1 MKLTIKKDILLEN
14 LNNVSKALSTR
25 NIIPVLNGIKFEL
38 NNKGLTLTATDAD
51 LTIQSFIDKK
61 DINEIEEEGTLIII
75 GRFLIEIIRKL
86 PDEIIKIEDLDG
98 KKAIITTNNSKYD
111 LNCYDLNDYPNVSL
125 IEDENPIKLN
135 SLVFKEIINQ
145 TSFAASTQESRPL
158 LTGININIK
167 NDLFECIATDSYRLA
182 KKELK
187 LGSKM
192 KEVNIV
198 IPSKNVNELIKI
210 IEDDDEVRLS
220 IFNNKIIFGYKNII
234 FQSSLLNGSY
244 PNTDNLIPK
253 NFEIIV
259 EANTEEFYD
268 VIDRASLLTQAKEK
282 NIIQLEIKENTILVT
297 SQSAEIGKVEEKMSC
312 TNINNTNL
320 IISFSAK
327 YMLEALRTING
338 NTILLN
344 LNGDIKPIII
354 KDKNNSDLTQL
365 ILPIKTY

>member
-1 MKLTIKKDILLEN
+1 MKLVIKKDTLLEN
-14 LNNVSKALSTR
+14 LNNVSRALSTR

-38 NNKGLTLTATDAD
+38 NKNGLTLTATDAD
-51 LTIQSFIDKK
+51 LTIQSFIEKEN
-61 DINEIEEEGTLIII
+61 IEEIEEEGTLIII
-75 GRFLIEIIRKL
+75 GKFLLEIIRKL
-86 PDEIIKIEDLDG
+86 PDEFIKIEDLDS

-111 LNCYDLNDYPNVSL
+111 LNCFDLSDYPNINL
-125 IEDENPIKLN
+125 EEDENLIKLN

-158 LTGININIK
+158 LTGINININEDK
-167 NDLFECIATDSYRLA
+167 FECIATDSYRLA

-210 IEDDDEVRLS
+210 IESDEELRLS
-220 IFNNKIIFGYKNII
+220 IFHNKIIFGYKNIL

-253 NFEIIV
+253 TFDIVV
-259 EANTEEFYD
+259 EAKKEEFYD
-268 VIDRASLLTQAKEK
+268 VIDRASLLAQSKEK
-282 NIIQLEIKENTILVT
+282 NIIQLEIKDNLLLVT
-297 SQSAEIGKVEEKMSC
+297 SQSAEIGKVEEKMAC
-312 TNINNTNL
+312 KNLNNSNL
-320 IISFSAK
+320 TISFSAK
-327 YMLEALRTING
+327 YMLEAIRTING
-338 NTILLN
+338 NDILLQ

-354 KDKNNSDLTQL
+354 KDKNQNDLIQL

>member
-320 IISFSAK
+320 TISFSAK